1 MHRVISCF
9 YEEKLS
15 SAEASIESNSMNFEE
30 FNNYTFLNVP
40 TERVVDSIMISRAAK
55 VYLI

>member
-1 MHRVISCF
+1 
-9 YEEKLS
+9 
-15 SAEASIESNSMNFEE
+15 MNFEE